1 MTTTWTNLPYDSPPL
16 RTAGTV
22 RVRYAP
28 ADFVT
33 LLWRELSLMIVVF
46 LVVFLI
52 GAGLAFTLKKS
63 YTAQSSLFVR
73 VGQEYVYQPRAGD
86 AGRGAVPNID
96 QVVQSESEILNAG
109 ELKDRVIRRL
119 GLGAIF
125 PDLAKRYAAADPVDR
140 PLILAKARE
149 AMAKNL
155 GVETAPDNAIIR
167 LTYKNDSPD
176 VAVRVLNTLLEEY
189 LVYRRGL
196 LIAPD
201 DSVMQRQ
208 RNVFETKLSQ
218 ADQAYQDFLA
228 TNDIGDYP
236 AQKASMVA
244 LQSQIDGLR
253 FAAEAQLQDR
263 TARLA
268 SIQGQLAQTQ
278 PEIGLYRDAST
289 IATDKLAS
297 LKLERES
304 LLSRYRPDAQPIKDI
319 EAQIA
324 QLEAAV
330 AAGRTEAPG
339 ARRTGLNP
347 IYQTLQSTRNDLAAE
362 VAALQ
367 QQTRAYAEQS
377 QQVTQRLQKLA
388 ELEPQYIELSRDRDV
403 LQTNVRDFTVR
414 QQQDEAARE
423 IAGQSSD
430 NISVVQRAVASSQG
444 KSLRKPIFVLAF
456 LFAAFTALCVGLL
469 RMFLRPGLQ
478 TSSQAGLTLDL
489 PVLATAGVKDPY

>member
-1 MTTTWTNLPYDSPPL
+1 MTTTWTHASYAASPP
-16 RTAGTV
+16 RAAGAV

-28 ADFVT
+28 MDFVT
-33 LLWRELSLMIVVF
+33 LLWRELGLMFVVF
-46 LVVFLI
+46 LAIFVI
-52 GAGLAFTLKKS
+52 GAGFALTLKKS

-109 ELKDRVIRRL
+109 ELKDRVVRRL
-119 GLGAIF
+119 GLGVVF
-125 PDLAKRYAAADPVDR
+125 PDLAKRYAAAEPSAR

-149 AMAKNL
+149 AMGRNL

-167 LTYKNDSPD
+167 LTYKHDKPE
-176 VAVRVLNTLLEEY
+176 VAVKVLNALLEEY

-201 DSVMQRQ
+201 DAVMQRQ
-208 RNVFETKLSQ
+208 RNVFETKLAQ

-228 TNDIGDYP
+228 ANDIGDYP

-244 LQSQIDGLR
+244 LQQQIDGLR
-253 FAAEAQLQDR
+253 FAASAQLQDR

-278 PEIGLYRDAST
+278 PEIGLYRDSSTVAS
-289 IATDKLAS
+289 DKLAS

-304 LLSRYRPDAQPIKDI
+304 LLSRYKPDAQPVKDI

-324 QLEAAV
+324 QLAAGV
-330 AAGRTEAPG
+330 TAGRTDGTG

-377 QQVTQRLQKLA
+377 RQVTERLQKLA

-414 QQQDEAARE
+414 EQQDEAARE
-423 IAGQSSD
+423 IAGQSAD
-430 NISVVQRAVASSQG
+430 NISIVQRAVASSQG

-456 LFAAFTALCVGLL
+456 LFAGFTALCVGLL
-469 RMFLRPGLQ
+469 RMFLRPGMR

-489 PVLATAGVKDPY
+489 PVLATAGVKRA